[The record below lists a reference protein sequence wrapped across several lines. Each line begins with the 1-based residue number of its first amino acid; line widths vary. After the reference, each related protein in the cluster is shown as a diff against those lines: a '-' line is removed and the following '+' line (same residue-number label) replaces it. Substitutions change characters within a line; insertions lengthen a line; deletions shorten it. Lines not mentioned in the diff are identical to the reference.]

1 MSKLSNAQRAAMYKM
16 LADARAPTRFGEVSS
31 YDPDN
36 YTAKVTIQPEETETG
51 WLPILGQ
58 GLGAGFGSYYGLLP
72 GMQVSV
78 MHAEGDRDN
87 GIIVGC
93 SNNSVDAPPSVPG
106 GEQWHVHQ
114 SGSFLKFTN
123 DGNVALNAKQDLV
136 ATVGGKI
143 TATVQGDASV
153 TCDGQL
159 VVHCDDINLGGTGGK
174 PVALDQ
180 DSVVSNKVV
189 ASSTKV
195 KAL

>member
-31 YDPDN
+31 YDPDS
-36 YTAKVTIQPEETETG
+36 YTAKVTIQPEGTETG

-93 SNNSVDAPPSVPG
+93 TNNSVDAPPSVPG

-123 DGNVALNAKQDLV
+123 DGKVTSKSAVQITLDAPLV
-136 ATVGGKI
+136 DTTGDFKAGTGASGSFTTPTGQTV
-143 TATVQGDASV
+143 TVQ
-153 TCDGQL
+153 DG
-159 VVHCDDINLGGTGGK
+159 IITNIF
-174 PVALDQ
+174 
-180 DSVVSNKVV
+180 
-189 ASSTKV
+189 
-195 KAL
+195 